1 MQKKAEKTSSVFEF
15 KKSEKMAF
23 ISLNQGLLLRR
34 RKRLA
39 RSNTPASQ
47 RSLYYLVSTFY
58 HQKANQTI
66 QMKTRKAS
74 SVSKVKK
81 WPLFR

>member
-47 RSLYYLVSTFY
+47 RSLY
-58 HQKANQTI
+58 
-66 QMKTRKAS
+66 
-74 SVSKVKK
+74 
-81 WPLFR
+81 